1 MGIVSPVQLNDYIT
15 IAAERDISDLHFIP
29 EHPVFYRDTNT
40 GKICPFADNRRLSLE
55 NIINLINQNSAIK
68 SKMDGSS
75 IGDIDVSLT
84 TSTERGDIHSRLN
97 LFFTHDGPALAV
109 RIFPNFIPSM
119 NKLGLPGV
127 VQNLIRKSHG
137 LIVFTAPTGNGKTTS
152 IASMLETINDNE
164 AKRIITIEDPVEY
177 VFSSKQ
183 SVISQREIG
192 KDCKSFSEGLRASL
206 REDPD
211 IIMVGEMRDRET
223 ILTAISAAESGHLV
237 FSTLHA
243 GNTVQAIDRIKQYF
257 NGNEQE
263 QIQAQFANSFRAVV
277 AQKLI
282 PRKDGHGRVA
292 AFEVLLNNDA
302 TRSLIRTGEAFRL
315 PGYMNLKD
323 GMFTMKYSINDLQ
336 MRGVIDNG
344 QA

>member
-1 MGIVSPVQLNDYIT
+1 MSIVRPTLDDYIVH
-15 IAAERDISDLHFIP
+15 AAEKDISDLHFVP
-29 EHPVFYRDTNT
+29 NQLVYYRDTTT
-40 GKICPFADNRRLSLE
+40 GKLCILE
-55 NIINLINQNSAIK
+55 GSQGMSSEDIRGLLFQNATIK
-68 SKMDGSS
+68 SK
-75 IGDIDVSLT
+75 INNFNAGDIDISLT
-84 TSTERGDIHSRLN
+84 TDTANGAVHSRLN
-97 LFFTHDGPALAV
+97 LFFTHDGIAAAI
-109 RIFPNFIPSM
+109 RIFPSFIPSM

-127 VQNLIRKSHG
+127 VQNLIHKPYG

-177 VFSSKQ
+177 VFTSKQ
-183 SVISQREIG
+183 SVISQREVG
-192 KDCKSFSEGLRASL
+192 ESCKTFAEGLRASL

-257 NGNEQE
+257 SGSEQE
-263 QIQAQFANSFRAVV
+263 QIQAQFANAFQAVV

-282 PRKDGHGRVA
+282 PRKDNHGRVA

-302 TRSLIRTGEAFRL
+302 TRNLIRIGEAFRL

-336 MRGVIDNG
+336 MRGVIENG

>member
-1 MGIVSPVQLNDYIT
+1 MSIVRPTLDDYIVH
-15 IAAERDISDLHFIP
+15 AAEKDISDLHFVP
-29 EHPVFYRDTNT
+29 DQPVYYRDTTT
-40 GKICPFADNRRLSLE
+40 GKLRIL
-55 NIINLINQNSAIK
+55 
-68 SKMDGSS
+68 DGSQGMS
-75 IGDIDVSLT
+75 SEDIRGLLFQNATIKRKIAHFNAGDIDISLT
-84 TSTERGDIHSRLN
+84 TDTANGAVHSRLN
-97 LFFTHDGPALAV
+97 LFFTHKGIAV
-109 RIFPNFIPSM
+109 AIRIFPSFIPSM

-127 VQNLIRKSHG
+127 VQNLIRKPYG

-177 VFSSKQ
+177 VFTSKQ
-183 SVISQREIG
+183 SVISQREVG
-192 KDCKSFSEGLRASL
+192 TSCKTFAEGLRAAL

-211 IIMVGEMRDRET
+211 IIMVGEMRDKET

-243 GNTVQAIDRIKQYF
+243 GDTVQAIDRIKQYF
-257 NGNEQE
+257 SGSEQE
-263 QIQAQFANSFRAVV
+263 QIQAQFANAFQAVV

-282 PRKDGHGRVA
+282 PRKDKQGRVA

-302 TRSLIRTGEAFRL
+302 TRNLVRIGEAFRL

-336 MRGVIDNG
+336 MRGVIENG